1 MKDHTLFREM
11 TLNSNLENI
20 LEHSIVCLKDGVFGW
35 QVEREPPLQ
44 GELEAAVS
52 KVDDG
57 GLRVVHA
64 HGHAGAGEVVDGEPL
79 LWAAIVW
86 NIIGYNQPSLCN
98 KNLTHN
104 DTQI

>member
-1 MKDHTLFREM
+1 MKDHTLIREM

-20 LEHSIVCLKDGVFGW
+20 LEHSIVCLKDRVFGW

-64 HGHAGAGEVVDGEPL
+64 HGHAGAGEVVDGETL

-86 NIIGYNQPSLCN
+86 NVIECNQPSLCN
-98 KNLTHN
+98 KKFHS
-104 DTQI
+104 